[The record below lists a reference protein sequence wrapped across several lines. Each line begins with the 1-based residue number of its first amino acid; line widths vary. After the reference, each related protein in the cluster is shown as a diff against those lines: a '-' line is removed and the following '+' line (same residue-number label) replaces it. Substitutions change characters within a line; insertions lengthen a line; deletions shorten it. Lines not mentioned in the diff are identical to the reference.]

1 MNKICFLTIA
11 LSFFLSSPVM
21 ADLKCSEL
29 ASSVLSAD
37 NGSIDERS
45 NQIHSF

>member
-1 MNKICFLTIA
+1 MLNGLPNVAVQKL
-11 LSFFLSSPVM
+11 
-21 ADLKCSEL
+21 DLKCSEL

-45 NQIHSF
+45 NLIHSF